1 MKKNSFTFLAGLVL
15 IVAMLACSIPS
26 ISNNSQ
32 PSDDEVSTIVAET
45 LQALTPSVS
54 DAGSTPIPPVAD
66 GMLPHALYF
75 LNNDNTGLVQ
85 VYRLDTDGTTL
96 HQVTFEPS
104 AVNSY
109 DVSAI
114 DGSVVYTSNNQLLL
128 VNADGSNRRVV
139 LDGGPIDQSKPF
151 GTTISS
157 PVFSPNAQTIAF
169 SYHGLTLYAVS
180 TGTSNLALP
189 QEAGPGGGLE
199 GTTYAPKK
207 YSPDGGKLLIS
218 IIIPNSD
225 GSSMGVYIPAGNTL
239 VQLTS
244 DGARLC
250 CSEQAWVSDG
260 SGLFAASD
268 MLGFFTSGLWR
279 LDAATG
285 NSTTL
290 LPSDAG
296 GGNFNLASQPY
307 LAPDGQLYYFYA
319 SQPAPDGFIDNPPLQ
334 IVRSAADGVTGR
346 TVLRPETF
354 NSLNEA
360 LWAPDGSF
368 VITATAPAQGV
379 YQGGIVELYYTD
391 PQKAV
396 LQLSQFGYSLKW
408 GP

>member
-1 MKKNSFTFLAGLVL
+1 MKKNIFSLLAGLAL
-15 IVAMLACSIPS
+15 IAAVLACSIPGV
-26 ISNNSQ
+26 SNNNQSSGDQ
-32 PSDDEVSTIVAET
+32 VSTIVAET
-45 LQALTPSVS
+45 LQALTPT
-54 DAGSTPIPPVAD
+54 APAAAFTPVPPAIT

-75 LNNDNTGLVQ
+75 LNNDNAGLVQ
-85 VYRLDTDGTTL
+85 VYRLDNDGKTL
-96 HQVTFEPS
+96 HQITFEPS
-104 AVNSY
+104 LVNSY
-109 DVSAI
+109 DVSPA
-114 DGSVVYTSNNQLLL
+114 DGSVIYVSNNQLLL
-128 VNADGSNRRVV
+128 VNADGSNRQVL
-139 LDGGPIDQSKPF
+139 LDGGPIDQNNQF
-151 GTTISS
+151 GTSISN
-157 PVFSPNAQTIAF
+157 PVFSPNAQIIAYG
-169 SYHGLTLYAVS
+169 YHGLNLYTVS
-180 TGTSNLALP
+180 NGTSNLVLP
-189 QEAGPGGGLE
+189 QEAGPGGNLPGK
-199 GTTYAPKK
+199 TYAPKK

-218 IIIPNSD
+218 VIIPNSD
-225 GSSMGVYIPAGNTL
+225 GSSTGVYFPNGNTL
-239 VQLTS
+239 VLLTG

-285 NSTTL
+285 NSTTI

-296 GGNFNLASQPY
+296 GGNYNLADQPY

-346 TVLRPETF
+346 AVLRPDTF
-354 NSLNEA
+354 NFLNEA

-391 PQKAV
+391 PQKGV
-396 LQLSQFGYSLKW
+396 IQLSQFGFSLKW